1 MAALGADAHGSAPNA
16 PSAQDA
22 VATSSI
28 AAGVSVYKTSLL
40 SQTAPSVVSHLSAAL
55 ALSTDGSTQT
65 LALSTDGST
74 QTLATAA
81 LASCFILAC
90 RFIRRVR
97 FVFATRVDAFFAVAF
112 FGGRPRRRG
121 AALGFTARF
130 NATPT
135 R

>member
-16 PSAQDA
+16 PSAQAA

-28 AAGVSVYKTSLL
+28 AARVSVHKTSLL
-40 SQTAPSVVSHLSAAL
+40 SKTGPSVVAHLSAAL
-55 ALSTDGSTQT
+55 VLSTDGSTQT
-65 LALSTDGST
+65 LAI
-74 QTLATAA
+74 AA
-81 LASCFILAC
+81 LASCSTLAC
-90 RFIRRVR
+90 RLIRRVR
-97 FVFATRVDAFFAVAF
+97 FVFATRVDAVSAVAF

-121 AALGFTARF
+121 ATLGFTARF

>member
-40 SQTAPSVVSHLSAAL
+40 SQTAPSVVSHLSAAH
-55 ALSTDGSTQT
+55 
-65 LALSTDGST
+65 ALSTDGST